1 MANLEVQTFKSIN
14 DIDPEIWNRV
24 VAGRGFQSHSWYQ
37 FGERAMA
44 ECQPTYLLAWDGDT
58 PVASAALFRI
68 HNEPL
73 PLPSVARRFMAS
85 VLKRRPL
92 LVCRSPLAETSA
104 MLLPGEPLRDEVLSV
119 LAKAAQQEFKRQRCS
134 FLVFDYLLTEQLRYP
149 WPAGYEPISVSEP
162 GTYMPIEWESF
173 EAYLNAGTEKDRQH
187 YEKSL
192 LEAQENGLVLLKH
205 KTVSDVEAAL
215 GLIENVSIW
224 QGSAPNPWMRG
235 MLENFSMAE
244 GTWLEIQKDGKMV
257 GCGAVVR
264 DNRFQLA
271 AALGLEDDVPGGY
284 FLLLYAALQEA
295 FENNVRLVRF
305 GSGAYDVKRR
315 LGFHLED
322 TNHAMVTIAGQTSRA
337 RTQVKSSNLSR
348 K

>member
-14 DIDPEIWNRV
+14 EIDPEIWNRV
-24 VAGRGFQSHSWYQ
+24 VAGRGFQSHNWYQ

-44 ECQPTYLLAWDGDT
+44 ECQPTYLLAWDGDK

-104 MLLPGEPLRDEVLSV
+104 MLLPGEPLRDEALSV
-119 LAKAAQQEFKRQRCS
+119 IAKTAQQEFKRQRCS

-173 EAYLNAGTEKDRQH
+173 EAYLNAGTENDRQH

-192 LEAQENGLVLLKH
+192 LEAEENGLVLLKH
-205 KTVSDVEAAL
+205 KAMDA
-215 GLIENVSIW
+215 
-224 QGSAPNPWMRG
+224 R
-235 MLENFSMAE
+235 
-244 GTWLEIQKDGKMV
+244 
-257 GCGAVVR
+257 
-264 DNRFQLA
+264 
-271 AALGLEDDVPGGY
+271 
-284 FLLLYAALQEA
+284 
-295 FENNVRLVRF
+295 
-305 GSGAYDVKRR
+305 
-315 LGFHLED
+315 
-322 TNHAMVTIAGQTSRA
+322 HA
-337 RTQVKSSNLSR
+337 
-348 K
+348 